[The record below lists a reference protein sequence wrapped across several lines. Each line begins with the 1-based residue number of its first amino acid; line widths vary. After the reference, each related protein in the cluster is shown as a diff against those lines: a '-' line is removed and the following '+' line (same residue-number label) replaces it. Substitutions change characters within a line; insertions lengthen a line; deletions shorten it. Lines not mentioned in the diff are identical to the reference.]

1 MYWTIICAIFFVIW
15 SRLNGRMYRRQNI
28 AIGVT
33 LIVVTAGYFG
43 AILLAYLT
51 EFGPGEAA
59 NLASY
64 VRYIGTWYQG
74 VFFAI
79 FILIVSEFSLA
90 KYFEPDAIS
99 EDATNPLSIRK
110 QVSLFLVALLALVSF
125 SSIMNSIIF
134 LRTDQVK
141 SLQYRTPFIP
151 VKDAIETADMPDQSK
166 VWIIAQHSVGFEY
179 YVLRYEMLDQQFG
192 EVSWSIGSPN
202 GEGDIWTDSQITAQ
216 SWSQELR
223 EFDYVVLYSAS
234 EQFYNEFGSFFEFGI
249 IDTNSVYRVVK
260 TESEVSLSKVN

>member
-1 MYWTIICAIFFVIW
+1 
-15 SRLNGRMYRRQNI
+15 
-28 AIGVT
+28 
-33 LIVVTAGYFG
+33 
-43 AILLAYLT
+43 
-51 EFGPGEAA
+51 
-59 NLASY
+59 
-64 VRYIGTWYQG
+64 
-74 VFFAI
+74 
-79 FILIVSEFSLA
+79 
-90 KYFEPDAIS
+90 
-99 EDATNPLSIRK
+99 
-110 QVSLFLVALLALVSF
+110 
-125 SSIMNSIIF
+125 MNSIIF
-134 LRTDQVK
+134 LRTDQFK
-141 SLQYRTPFIP
+141 GLQYRAPFIP
-151 VKDAIETADMPDQSK
+151 VKDAISAANIPDQSK

-234 EQFYNEFGSFFEFGI
+234 EQFYNEFGSFFELGI